1 LLYIGTHTE
10 IVGFTGKSLGP
21 IATTPD
27 PALSPSAQAA
37 LLVLQAK
44 PSQHSP
50 AATRLDGR

>member
-1 LLYIGTHTE
+1 LYIGTHTE